1 MDFGSFLHLHKFQM
15 TLETLGMVGTF
26 IEDKIGKKDSR
37 GQIVN
42 TRLTFPSW
50 FGLMMSDCQCVAL

>member
-1 MDFGSFLHLHKFQM
+1 
-15 TLETLGMVGTF
+15 LGMVGTF